1 MAFRTEDWKELQH
14 MLHNEEV
21 VFEFRKKDGS
31 IRQAK
36 GTLIESYLPASNGK
50 SGKQSSDNV
59 VVYWD
64 LDKQGFRSFVKENFV
79 GAY

>member
-1 MAFRTEDWKELQH
+1 MAFRTEDWKELQE

-31 IRQAK
+31 IRKAK
-36 GTLIESYLPASNGK
+36 GTLIESYLPATEGK

-64 LDKQGFRSFVKENFV
+64 LDKNGFRSFVKENFV